1 MKGLQE
7 NRREYCQCYRCDEGC
22 IHVVCGPAMVRLTPS
37 QFAELTEAVRE
48 LADQLKSEQLQESRI
63 C

>member
-7 NRREYCQCYRCDEGC
+7 NRREYCQCYRCVEGC
-22 IHVVCGPAMVRLTPS
+22 IHVVCGPAMVRLTPP
-37 QFAELTEAVRE
+37 QFAELTEAIRE
-48 LADQLKSEQLQESRI
+48 LADQLESEQLKESRI